1 MDLPVIKVTGDE
13 AAAKLAEY
21 EAAGGRTA
29 LDEAVIR
36 AYRAVRGGAQVIRL
50 SEAVRAGGFDGRG
63 MPRLAVAGAEW
74 QEVTC
79 RWSGDD
85 LVFTDSPGRQNR
97 GAAVGR
103 HTVRV
108 SLPAGAR
115 PAEANMWRSGQA
127 VVPLVPP
134 RCRPRRGRLSRC
146 HVLWEAEWDMTV
158 PRDPALIRRVAGD
171 LWTVLSVWDLTE
183 LERAVLAQR

>member
-85 LVFTDSPGRQNR
+85 LVFTDSSGSACPQVPGRR
-97 GAAVGR
+97 RRTCGVRARRSCRSSRRAAGPGGGGCPAVMCCGR
-103 HTVRV
+103 Q
-108 SLPAGAR
+108 
-115 PAEANMWRSGQA
+115 SG
-127 VVPLVPP
+127 
-134 RCRPRRGRLSRC
+134 
-146 HVLWEAEWDMTV
+146 T
-158 PRDPALIRRVAGD
+158 
-171 LWTVLSVWDLTE
+171 
-183 LERAVLAQR
+183 